1 MYLYK
6 CVGHTCQLGDGP
18 YLGQILREVMRRSW
32 LIILLMLVSVGVMA
46 DDSLVQLSDS
56 VMGDSV
62 HKSRE
67 IGKIRETIRG
77 FDRLNDDYIEPQ
89 HYEFTVMGQVTRT
102 YESFIIGSNGQSITL
117 APDGQTKIGPYFG
130 WRWFFFGY
138 TFDIKNIGFSQ
149 SGLKKEFDFS
159 IYSSQVG
166 VDLYYRRTGSDYKI
180 RDVKLGYDVNSELFE
195 GTPFSGVNVGITG
208 ASVYYIFNHGRF
220 SYPAAFSQSTCQ
232 KVSCGSWL
240 AGAGFT
246 KNTLEVDFERLNET
260 LMSRVPSGLDVKLDS
275 SMVFKAKYN
284 DFNVSAG
291 YAYNW
296 VFAKNW
302 LFCAS
307 AQAALAYKTSYGESA
322 DEKRGFDF
330 AKVNLDGIGRF
341 GMVYNNTRWYAGW
354 SAILRTNNYHTS
366 RFTANNIFGSLN
378 AYVGYNFVLKKK
390 YRK

>member
-1 MYLYK
+1 
-6 CVGHTCQLGDGP
+6 
-18 YLGQILREVMRRSW
+18 MRRGW
-32 LIILLMLVSVGVMA
+32 LIILLMWVAVEAMA
-46 DDSLVQLSDS
+46 DDDSVQLTDS
-56 VMGDSV
+56 VATDSV
-62 HKSRE
+62 NVSHE

-77 FDRLNDDYIEPQ
+77 FDRTEDDYIEPQ
-89 HYEFTVMGQVTRT
+89 HYEFTVMGQITRT
-102 YESFIIGSNGQSITL
+102 YENFVIGSSGQSITL

-149 SGLKKEFDFS
+149 NGLKKEFDFS

-166 VDLYYRRTGSDYKI
+166 VDLFYRRTGSDYKI
-180 RDVKLGYDVNSELFE
+180 RDVKLGHDVDSEIFE
-195 GTPFSGVNVGITG
+195 GMPFSGVNVGITG

-220 SYPAAFSQSTCQ
+220 SYPAAFAQSTCQ

-246 KNTLEVDFERLNET
+246 KNTLELDFEGLNET
-260 LMSRVPSGLDVKLDS
+260 LMSRVPTGLDVKLDS
-275 SMVFKAKYN
+275 SMVFNVKYS
-284 DFNVSAG
+284 DFSLSAG

-307 AQAALAYKTSYGESA
+307 AQAALAYKTSYGKSA

-330 AKVNLDGIGRF
+330 AKVNLDGIWRF
-341 GMVYNNTRWYAGW
+341 GMVYNNTRWYVGW
-354 SAILRTNNYHTS
+354 SAVIRSNNYHTS
-366 RFTANNIFGSLN
+366 RFKANNMFGSLN
-378 AYVGYNFVLKKK
+378 AYLGYNFVLKKK
-390 YRK
+390 YRKQKG

>member
-1 MYLYK
+1 
-6 CVGHTCQLGDGP
+6 
-18 YLGQILREVMRRSW
+18 MRRSW

-56 VMGDSV
+56 VTGDSV